1 MPATKTEKAFTPK
14 RGRPDAKQVAAIHR
28 AILATATRMFLELGY
43 DGVAM
48 ENIAAETGVSK
59 GTLYA
64 RYPSKEALF
73 TTVIQDRVEHWSLAS
88 SRQDHLLTD
97 DIGERLHHHAQTIA
111 RSVLTSEIHAFQ
123 LLTLANR
130 DRFPELAHAMYEA
143 GYLYIVRLIST
154 DISEAAERDGIPA
167 RDPSAIARLI
177 VSAITGWELQESSAG
192 PIDPDD
198 LERAA
203 HKIVDLFLAARAN
216 W

>member
-1 MPATKTEKAFTPK
+1 MPATKTEKAFKPK
-14 RGRPDAKQVAAIHR
+14 RGRPDAKQVAAIER

-48 ENIAAETGVSK
+48 ENIASETGVSK

-73 TTVIQDRVEHWSLAS
+73 ATVIQDRIKHWSVTS
-88 SRQDHLLTD
+88 SGENHLLTD

-111 RSVLTSEIHAFQ
+111 RSVLKSEIHAFQ

-130 DRFPELAHAMYEA
+130 ERFPELAHTMYEA
-143 GYLYIVRLIST
+143 GYLYIVRLISN

-167 RDPSAIARLI
+167 RDPSGVARLI
-177 VSAITGWELQESSAG
+177 VSAITGWELQESGAG
-192 PIDPDD
+192 PINSAD

-203 HKIVDLFLAARAN
+203 HKTVDLFLAARAH

>member
-14 RGRPDAKQVAAIHR
+14 RGRPDAKQVAAIDR

-48 ENIAAETGVSK
+48 ENIAAATGVSK

-73 TTVIQDRVEHWSLAS
+73 TTVIHDRVKQWSLISAS
-88 SRQDHLLTD
+88 QDHLLTD
-97 DIGERLHHHAQTIA
+97 DIAERLHHHAQVIA
-111 RSVLTSEIHAFQ
+111 RSLLQREVHAFQ

-130 DRFPELAHAMYEA
+130 ERFPELARAMYEA
-143 GYLYIVRLIST
+143 GYLYIVRLISD
-154 DISEAAERDGIPA
+154 DISQAAARDGIPA
-167 RDPSAIARLI
+167 RDPSAIARQL
-177 VSAITGWELQESSAG
+177 VAAITGWELQESSAG
-192 PIDPDD
+192 PIVEAE
-198 LERAA
+198 LLAA
-203 HKIVDLFLAARAN
+203 ARKTVDLLMAARES

>member
-1 MPATKTEKAFTPK
+1 MPATKMEKTFTPK
-14 RGRPDAKQVAAIHR
+14 RGRPDAKQVAAIDK
-28 AILATATRMFLELGY
+28 AILGTATRMFLELGY

-73 TTVIQDRVEHWSLAS
+73 TTVIQDRVNQWSLTSAQ
-88 SRQDHLLTD
+88 QDHLLTD
-97 DIGERLHHHAQTIA
+97 DIAERLHHHAQTIA
-111 RSVLTSEIHAFQ
+111 KSVLQAEIHAFQ

-130 DRFPELAHAMYEA
+130 ERFPELARAMYEA
-143 GYLYIVRLIST
+143 GYLYIVRLISD
-154 DISEAAERDGIPA
+154 DISEAAKRDGVPA
-167 RDPSAIARLI
+167 RDPSGIARMF

-192 PIDPDD
+192 PID
-198 LERAA
+198 EAEFMKAA
-203 HKIVDLFLAARAN
+203 SKTVDLFIAARAS

>member
-1 MPATKTEKAFTPK
+1 MPATKIEKTFIPK
-14 RGRPDAKQVAAIHR
+14 RGRPDAKQVAAIDK
-28 AILATATRMFLELGY
+28 AILATATHMFLELGY

-48 ENIAAETGVSK
+48 ENIATATGVSK

-73 TTVIQDRVEHWSLAS
+73 TTVIQDRVTQWSLAS
-88 SRQDHLLTD
+88 AQQDHLLTD

-111 RSVLTSEIHAFQ
+111 KSVLQAEVHAFQ

-130 DRFPELAHAMYEA
+130 ERFPELARAMYEA
-143 GYLYIVRLIST
+143 GYLYIVRLISN
-154 DISEAAERDGIPA
+154 DISEAARRDGIPA
-167 RDPSAIARLI
+167 RDPSTIARMF

-192 PIDPDD
+192 PIN
-198 LERAA
+198 EAEFMKAA
-203 HKIVDLFLAARAN
+203 SKAVDLFMAARAS

>member
-14 RGRPDAKQVAAIHR
+14 RGRPDAKQVAAIDR

-48 ENIAAETGVSK
+48 ENIAAATGVSK

-73 TTVIQDRVEHWSLAS
+73 TTVIHDRVKQWSLMSAS
-88 SRQDHLLTD
+88 QDHLLTD
-97 DIGERLHHHAQTIA
+97 DIAERLHHHAQMIA
-111 RSVLTSEIHAFQ
+111 RSLLQQEVHAFQ

-130 DRFPELAHAMYEA
+130 ERFPELARAMYEA
-143 GYLYIVRLIST
+143 GYLYIVRLISD
-154 DISEAAERDGIPA
+154 DISQAAARDGIPA
-167 RDPSAIARLI
+167 RDPSAIARQL
-177 VSAITGWELQESSAG
+177 VAAITGWELQESSAG
-192 PIDPDD
+192 PIVEAE
-198 LERAA
+198 LLAA
-203 HKIVDLFLAARAN
+203 ARKTVDLLMAARES